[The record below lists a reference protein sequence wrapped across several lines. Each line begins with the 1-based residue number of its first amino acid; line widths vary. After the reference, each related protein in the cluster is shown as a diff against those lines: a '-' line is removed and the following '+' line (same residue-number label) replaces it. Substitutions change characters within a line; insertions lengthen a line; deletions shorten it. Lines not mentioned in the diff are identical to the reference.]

1 MAHRANRDAYEAVA
15 LAVRLHGHK
24 RGWHLAGVKLGV
36 TERTARAIANGESSG
51 ATIHP
56 DTALAARLDFLAA
69 RLEALRAEQ
78 QTLEAQCAQ
87 ISGVHQR
94 ACSPASAGGASA
106 LRLGVP
112 AKQGQPA

>member
-1 MAHRANRDAYEAVA
+1 MMKRANRDAYEAIA

-24 RGWHLAGVKLGV
+24 RGWHLAGVKLGI

-69 RLEALRAEQ
+69 RHAALMAELNQ
-78 QTLEAQCAQ
+78 LEAQCAQ
-87 ISGVHQR
+87 ISG
-94 ACSPASAGGASA
+94 AGAPALLPASAGGASMPRDAA
-106 LRLGVP
+106 LIERE
-112 AKQGQPA
+112 A